1 MSEPTESGATRRSF
15 LKIGGAAAAGVAG
28 AAACTRPVAAGTPS
42 PPCPALAGA
51 EQIAG
56 ITYTEAQRAQ
66 MEGAL
71 EQQLIAAQAL
81 RAAEKPNSLAPAT
94 VFDPRLP
101 GKAYPLAAAETR
113 VSVPAPPLGAK
124 PSEDDVAFATIPQ
137 LGAWLRSRVVTC
149 AYVTE
154 AFLSRIARLDPLL
167 FAYITV
173 MPDRARAE
181 AAALD
186 AEIARGHWRGPLH
199 GIPYGLKDL
208 FDADGAPVTWGA
220 EPYRDEQPKGDAA
233 IVRRLKEAGAVL
245 LGKTS
250 CGALAYGDI
259 WFGGTTRNPFD
270 PRESSSGSSAGSAS
284 AVAAGLCAFAIG
296 TETLGSLVS
305 PSMRCGTTALRPTFG
320 RVSRAGGMALCWSLD
335 KVGPMTRSV
344 ADCALVMAAINGFDA
359 DDAGSIETGFA
370 FESGKGVAG
379 LRLGY
384 DPAWLEA
391 ATPVEK
397 QAMEAALAL
406 GAELQEFRLPD
417 LPAGQFMLQ
426 LMAEA
431 AAAFEDLTLSG
442 RDAELSWQDDV
453 AWPNSFRAARFI
465 SAIDLINADRI
476 RRQWM
481 EALDAAF
488 APVDVVIGPSFS
500 AGLLAPTN
508 FTGHPCLAMRAGFQ
522 ETRPRSIFDVEAEP
536 EAEPART
543 PVAISLWAPLFGES
557 AMLTFGEKLEGALGV
572 ANERP
577 AI

>member
-1 MSEPTESGATRRSF
+1 MIKPRQTDATRRNF
-15 LKIGGAAAAGVAG
+15 LKIGGAAAVGLAGN
-28 AAACTRPVAAGTPS
+28 AACTRPVAAQTPGPS
-42 PPCPALAGA
+42 CPALPGA

-56 ITYTEAQRAQ
+56 IAYTDAQRTQ
-66 MEGAL
+66 MQGVL
-71 EQQLIAAQAL
+71 EQQLTAAKAL
-81 RAAEKPNSLAPAT
+81 RAAQKPNSLAPAT

-101 GKAYPLAAAETR
+101 GKTYPLSTIQDG
-113 VSVPAPPLGAK
+113 VYVPAAVPGAK
-124 PSEDDVAFATIPQ
+124 PSEDDIAFATIPQ
-137 LGAWLRSRVVTC
+137 LGAWLRAQVVTC
-149 AYVTE
+149 AHVTDV
-154 AFLSRIARLDPLL
+154 FLSRIRRLDPVL

-173 MPDRARAE
+173 TEERARAE

-186 AEIARGHWRGPLH
+186 AEIAHGHWRGPLH

-208 FDADGAPVTWGA
+208 FDAEGAPVTWGA
-220 EPYRDEQPKGDAA
+220 EPFRDQPAKGDAA
-233 IVRRLKEAGAVL
+233 IARRLKQAGAVL

-270 PRESSSGSSAGSAS
+270 PREGSSGSSAGSAS
-284 AVAAGLCAFAIG
+284 AVAAGLCTFAIG

-320 RVSRAGGMALCWSLD
+320 RVSRAGAMALCWSLD

-359 DDAGSIETGFA
+359 DDPGSIETGFA
-370 FESGKGVAG
+370 FEGGKGVAG

-397 QAMEAALAL
+397 QAMETAL
-406 GAELQEFRLPD
+406 GLGAAAQEFRLPD
-417 LPAGQFMLQ
+417 LPAEQFMLQ
-426 LMAEA
+426 LVSEA

-442 RDAELSWQDDV
+442 QDAALSWQADA
-453 AWPNSFRAARFI
+453 AWPNTFRAARFI
-465 SAIDLINADRI
+465 SAIELINADRV

-488 APVDVVIGPSFS
+488 KPLDVVIGPSFS

-522 ETRPRSIFDVEAEP
+522 DTRPRSIFDVEAGP
-536 EAEPART
+536 QAAPART

-557 AMLTFGEKLEGALGV
+557 ALMNFGETLETALGV
-572 ANERP
+572 SGERP
-577 AI
+577 AL